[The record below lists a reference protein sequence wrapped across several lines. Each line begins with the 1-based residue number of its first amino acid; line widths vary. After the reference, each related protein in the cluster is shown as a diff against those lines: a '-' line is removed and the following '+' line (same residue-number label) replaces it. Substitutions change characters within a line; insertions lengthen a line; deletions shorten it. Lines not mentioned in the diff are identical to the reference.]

1 MTTPTPASAPDHAAA
16 PGRAGRTAG
25 RSLLVWLAA
34 CAAGGGLALLAAGRR
49 WVTLGAAGGPGGAGQ
64 DGLTG
69 GDLVA
74 WLPPAALAALAA
86 AVAVLAA
93 RGIGRRAIGGVVA
106 LLGAAV
112 AAGAWDGT
120 RDATVAAAARAH
132 ATTATI
138 SGAAVPV
145 ESRAWVWPLL
155 AAAGGLVLLGSGV
168 VAAVR
173 GGRWPGMSGRYE
185 RDAGHAR
192 AEPGRAPARDA
203 DRAIWDALDVG
214 EDPTDD
220 RTDDPTDDRGR

>member
-1 MTTPTPASAPDHAAA
+1 MTAPTPVPAAA
-16 PGRAGRTAG
+16 PGRAGSPAG

-74 WLPPAALAALAA
+74 WLSPAALAALAA

-93 RGIGRRAIGGVVA
+93 RGIGRRMIGGVVA

-132 ATTATI
+132 ATAATV
-138 SGAAVPV
+138 SGAAIPV

-155 AAAGGLVLLGSGV
+155 AAAGGLVLLGSGA

-173 GGRWPGMSGRYE
+173 GARWPGMSGRYE

-192 AEPGRAPARDA
+192 TEPGRAPARDA
-203 DRAIWDALDVG
+203 DRAMWDALDEG

-220 RTDDPTDDRGR
+220 RAR